1 MPSRRLDRTERL
13 VILVLL
19 FLVRLGAR
27 ACMHPPKPAT
37 ACTAAAARHSA
48 LHAQFSIGTRGA
60 GLLHIMWRPLSAVI
74 ALAWTAAVRAELDV
88 RQLYHEV
95 MRKMDNDGDGQLTV
109 LETKRSREKWIRS
122 SLHAQYLAF
131 ADRDHDGIISRDEFE
146 ELMVNHQRVM
156 SDAEKDL

>member
-1 MPSRRLDRTERL
+1 M
-13 VILVLL
+13 
-19 FLVRLGAR
+19 
-27 ACMHPPKPAT
+27 
-37 ACTAAAARHSA
+37 
-48 LHAQFSIGTRGA
+48 
-60 GLLHIMWRPLSAVI
+60 I

-109 LETKRSREKWIRS
+109 LETKRSTEKWIRS